1 SSNCTAT
8 ATATTITTTTTTT
21 TTITTT
27 NSIGENCQAL
37 RDELTRVK
45 LGLGIGLGSGMVIT
59 SSMAVGFYVYFAK
72 RFNHILEPYLNQIS
86 SLSDQMFYCIQLT
99 SIFTE
104 QNKLTQWNI
113 YNQQS
118 SNNICDNILSII
130 QRQIHMPS
138 SSISQ

>member
-1 SSNCTAT
+1 INQLNNNYYDSLFYYDQIALKIDSS
-8 ATATTITTTTTTT
+8 
-21 TTITTT
+21 
-27 NSIGENCQAL
+27 
-37 RDELTRVK
+37 K
-45 LGLGIGLGSGMVIT
+45 LIQSLCLC
-59 SSMAVGFYVYFAK
+59 